1 MQTRPSQASPA
12 ELDAVAGLLSRG
24 RLAEAEARARSML
37 SANPSSGV
45 LWKILATV
53 LVRQDK
59 DALDALTRASE
70 LLPQDAEAHRNL
82 SAKLRA
88 RGRLEDALSA
98 LRKAL
103 TVDPKNPDA
112 LIDAADIQR
121 QLGRPREAVTLY
133 VWALQADPSRHDA
146 HNNLGNAFLEL
157 GDAAEAA
164 RSYRRALRVRGEE
177 PQILCNLGNALRQLG
192 EFEEAMACSRRAI
205 ELNPTLA
212 MAHNNLGLLLCAR
225 GDQSQAIGCFRESL
239 RLNPRYIEALVN
251 LGDALRNVGQR
262 REALDAYREA
272 VRLDPSRAASHCSLG
287 GALLESRRPEQA
299 ADAFMAAISL
309 DANHAAAYVGLATA
323 FRALSLPD
331 DAQAACSKALSIAPD
346 RPDSLLMLGELRADR
361 GDFKGAR
368 QSFERALEADP
379 NFAPAH
385 SSIASLQRMTPADA
399 QWMEKAQAMLQQP
412 LPLDQQIQLRFALG
426 KYFDDTGDYERAFA
440 HFRHGNELTKQFGG
454 KYDPQDFAAL
464 IDRIVRDVDAAFM
477 QSLHSSANHS
487 ERPVFIIGMPRSGTS
502 LTEQILA
509 SHPDA
514 FGAGEVRFW
523 DRAFSEVEAVVRS
536 GQHPG
541 ACVVQLA
548 DEYLKRVTHRAGDA
562 LRVTDKMP
570 ANFLYAGLISAVF
583 PRARLIHMQRHP
595 LDTCLSVYFQ
605 NFFNVSPYANDLDD
619 LADYYGQ
626 YLRIMEHW
634 RAVLP
639 AGSLLE
645 VPYEDLVAQPE
656 AWTRRMLEFIGLP
669 WDPRCLEFQR
679 TDRVVVTASR
689 WQVRQQIHT
698 SSAGRWR
705 NYEKY
710 LSPLRHLVPD

>member
-1 MQTRPSQASPA
+1 MQTRPSQADSA
-12 ELDAVAGLLSRG
+12 ELDAVVGLLSRG

-37 SANPSSGV
+37 SADPSSGV
-45 LWKILATV
+45 LWKLLATV
-53 LVRQDK
+53 LVRQEK

-82 SAKLRA
+82 AATLRA
-88 RGRLEDALSA
+88 RGRLEEALAA

-103 TVDPKNPDA
+103 TLNPQNPDA

-133 VWALQADPSRHDA
+133 VWALQADPSRHEA

-164 RSYRRALRVRGEE
+164 RSYRRALRVRGEQ

-192 EFEEAMACSRRAI
+192 EFEEAIACSRRAI

-225 GDQSQAIGCFRESL
+225 GEYSQAIASFRESL
-239 RLNPRYIEALVN
+239 RQNRLYVEALVN
-251 LGDALRNVGQR
+251 LGDALRNVGHR

-272 VRLDPSRAASHCSLG
+272 VRLDPSRPGSHCSVG

-299 ADAFMAAISL
+299 TDAFRAAISL
-309 DANHAAAYVGLATA
+309 NPNHVPAYVGLATA
-323 FRALSLPD
+323 FRALSSPD
-331 DAQAACSKALSIAPD
+331 DAEAACSKALSIDPD
-346 RPDSLLMLGELRADR
+346 RPDALLVLGELRADR

-368 QSFERALEADP
+368 ECFERALAVDP
-379 NFAPAH
+379 RFVPAH
-385 SSIASLQRMTPADA
+385 SSIADLQRMTSADA
-399 QWMEKAQAMLQQP
+399 PWMEKAEAMLQHP

-426 KYFDDTGDYERAFA
+426 KYFDDTGDYERAFS
-440 HFRHGNELTKQFGG
+440 HFRHGNELTKRFGG
-454 KYDPQDFAAL
+454 KYDPQDFGAL
-464 IDRIVRDVDAAFM
+464 IDRIVQDVDATFM
-477 QSLHSSANHS
+477 QSVRGSASHS

-523 DRAFSEVEAVVRS
+523 DRAFSDVDELLR
-536 GQHPG
+536 GGRHPD
-541 ACVVQLA
+541 ACVGKLA
-548 DEYLKRVTHRAGDA
+548 DEYLKRVTARAGDA

-570 ANFLYAGLISAVF
+570 ANFLYAGLIHAVF
-583 PRARLIHMQRHP
+583 PHARLIHMQRHP

-605 NFFNVSPYANDLDD
+605 NFFNVSPYANDLGD
-619 LADYYGQ
+619 LAHYYGQ

-639 AGSLLE
+639 AGALLE
-645 VPYEDLVAQPE
+645 VPYEGLVAQPE

-669 WDPRCLEFQR
+669 WDPKCLEFQR
-679 TDRVVVTASR
+679 TDRVVITASR

-698 SSAGRWR
+698 SATGRWR

-710 LSPLRHLVPD
+710 LSPLRHLAPD